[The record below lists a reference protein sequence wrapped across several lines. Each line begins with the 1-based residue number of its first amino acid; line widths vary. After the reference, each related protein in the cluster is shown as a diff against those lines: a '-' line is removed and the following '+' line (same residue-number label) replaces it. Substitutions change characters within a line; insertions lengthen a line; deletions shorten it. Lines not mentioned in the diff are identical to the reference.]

1 MRASPAD
8 WRYWFRLHPVNQAKR
23 QADARRILG
32 PLGVDTRL
40 TQFATE
46 APLHALLGRMDCHL
60 SVSLST
66 VISEAAAFGVPSV
79 AIGREAPDFYRAE
92 LSTGML
98 AAATTGPELLEAV
111 RRQLLRGRSTPAQ
124 EEPRA
129 LETMRRLLQ
138 GELPLAQLVPPRAP
152 V

>member
-1 MRASPAD
+1 
-8 WRYWFRLHPVNQAKR
+8 
-23 QADARRILG
+23 
-32 PLGVDTRL
+32 
-40 TQFATE
+40 
-46 APLHALLGRMDCHL
+46 MDCHL

-98 AAATTGPELLEAV
+98 AAATTGPEVLEAI
-111 RRQLLRGRSTPAQ
+111 RRQLQRGRSGPAQ
-124 EEPRA
+124 KGFRA

-138 GELPLAQLVPPRAP
+138 GRLPPAQLESPCASV
-152 V
+152 